1 MADNTR
7 ASQVERERMQ
17 QQMDALA
24 QRLGVVPILETRVAD
39 LQQQLSA
46 REDDDTTIR
55 ELQQQ
60 VADLSART
68 SRTPQP
74 SLQPGVPESL
84 STRITAK
91 AKTPSTYSGDRRDD
105 LVGNW
110 VADMADYLH
119 ICAAASPLSDVMKL
133 QIASTYLDGEA
144 KRSWR
149 RRQNRQPS
157 VTTWAEFSS
166 WIRAQFTDLN
176 HDRKVRDR
184 YNDLRQTHSAQ
195 SYANELRK
203 LADMLVIPPP
213 DTEIL
218 EKFRTGLK
226 PTLSAKLQL
235 VPATAVPST
244 LEEFI
249 SYIEQMDTYP
259 AVRTS
264 PISRLNIIQ
273 TRPSRRQLMARGQC
287 FHCHENGH
295 RMADCPKRQAP
306 APAPKE

>member
-1 MADNTR
+1 MLATSIS
-7 ASQVERERMQ
+7 AS
-17 QQMDALA
+17 D
-24 QRLGVVPILETRVAD
+24 
-39 LQQQLSA
+39 
-46 REDDDTTIR
+46 
-55 ELQQQ
+55 
-60 VADLSART
+60 DLSFFELWQRAWLWNGQLLQDF
-68 SRTPQP
+68 SLNMFSQQPQEFLLP
-74 SLQPGVPESL
+74 S
-84 STRITAK
+84 A
-91 AKTPSTYSGDRRDD
+91 
-105 LVGNW
+105 
-110 VADMADYLH
+110 
-119 ICAAASPLSDVMKL
+119 
-133 QIASTYLDGEA
+133 
-144 KRSWR
+144 
-149 RRQNRQPS
+149 
-157 VTTWAEFSS
+157 
-166 WIRAQFTDLN
+166 
-176 HDRKVRDR
+176 
-184 YNDLRQTHSAQ
+184 
-195 SYANELRK
+195 
-203 LADMLVIPPP
+203 PP

-218 EKFRTGLK
+218 AKFRTGLK